1 MVIESPLGA
10 RVASEFVGS
19 AMLVAVGVG
28 TALAGAGFGTVAIA
42 HGLVVAAIVTATG
55 HVSGAHINP
64 VITLAMV
71 LMRLK
76 RPVEGCWYVIAQLA
90 GAWAGMAAVAHGT
103 GSSPGALATSVPT
116 LGAGQSSMQAFMLVA
131 LGSFLLLWT
140 VWAVGF
146 DRDGAWFR
154 VAGLPIGAAVAA
166 GVLLLGP
173 SNGAALATTR
183 WFGPALYTGDWSR
196 TPVWLLAPLVGGM
209 LAVVVYTYVVR
220 PRISVVAP
228 SSMG

>member
-28 TALAGAGFGTVAIA
+28 TAMAGADFGTVAIA
-42 HGLVVAAIVTATG
+42 HGLVIAAVVTATG
-55 HVSGAHINP
+55 HVSGAHVNP
-64 VITLAMV
+64 VITIAMV

-76 RPVEGCWYVIAQLA
+76 GPLEGLWYVLAQLA
-90 GAWAGMAAVAHGT
+90 GAWAGMAAVAYGT
-103 GSSPGALATSVPT
+103 GRSTRELAATVPAVAPT
-116 LGAGQSSMQAFMLVA
+116 QDSMQAFVLVA

-173 SNGAALATTR
+173 ANGPALATTR
-183 WFGPALYTGDWSR
+183 WFGPALYTGTWDASWI
-196 TPVWLLAPLVGGM
+196 WILAPLVGGV
-209 LAVVVYTYVVR
+209 LAVLAYTWVVR

-228 SSMG
+228 RSMG

>member
-1 MVIESPLGA
+1 MVIESPLRA

-28 TALAGAGFGTVAIA
+28 TAMAGADFGTVAIA
-42 HGLVVAAIVTATG
+42 HGLVVATVVTATG
-55 HVSGAHINP
+55 HVSGAHVNP
-64 VITLAMV
+64 VITIAMV
-71 LMRLK
+71 AMRLK
-76 RPVEGCWYVIAQLA
+76 RPLEGLWYVIAQLA
-90 GAWAGMAAVAHGT
+90 GAWAGMTAVAYGT
-103 GSSPGALATSVPT
+103 GRTTRELATTVPT
-116 LGAGQSSMQAFMLVA
+116 LAEGQSALQASVLVG

-173 SNGAALATTR
+173 ANGPALATTR
-183 WFGPALYTGDWSR
+183 WFGPALYTGSWADSW
-196 TPVWLLAPLVGGM
+196 VWILAPLVGG
-209 LAVVVYTYVVR
+209 LVAVVIYTFIVR